1 MSKSFKL
8 CIGFVLTTIVLGGC
22 SDEQAD
28 QSIKDDVQ
36 VIPAMPGTTVDV
48 QPVSAKKLSA
58 PRIVMTKGEQYYF
71 HKVIEQSL
79 TGDPGS
85 SLNAVSEKIELLL
98 SMTVINETPTSYG
111 LEVSFHNIR
120 YHHTVGDQQI
130 VYDSRS
136 SANVPPEALPY
147 QGLLENGFTLVLNR
161 DNTIREIK
169 GYPKFIEKCIS
180 QYPVSLQQGLT
191 QRLGGDATNPQQTV
205 SMAMSFL
212 DESIALLPFGPLT
225 FEGDSF
231 PLESTW
237 PTSFVRSQ
245 PVPVEESI
253 QSRIQHVSG
262 DGQTAHVTIR
272 GELRPLNPQG
282 SVTVTAVRTRILGGE
297 ITGSCSISLETGLP
311 KSCRI
316 QRDLALE
323 IASLSQPTITARKIV
338 VTSLEAW
345 TPPEAR

>member
-1 MSKSFKL
+1 MSKSFTL
-8 CIGFVLTTIVLGGC
+8 YISFILTVVILGGC

-36 VIPAMPGTTVDV
+36 LIPAMPGTTVDV
-48 QPVSAKKLSA
+48 QPVSAQMLSSQ
-58 PRIVMTKGEQYYF
+58 RIVMKKDQQYYF

-98 SMTVINETPTSYG
+98 SMTVIDETPTSYA

-120 YHHTVGDQQI
+120 YHHTIGDQQI

-147 QGLLENGFTLVLNR
+147 QGLLENGFTLILNR
-161 DNTIREIK
+161 DNTIREIQ
-169 GYPKFIEKCIS
+169 GYPQFVEKCIS
-180 QYPVSLQQGLT
+180 QYPVSLQQGLR
-191 QRLGGDATNPQQTV
+191 QRLGGSVTNSQQTV

-212 DESIALLPFGPLT
+212 DESIALLPFGPLASD
-225 FEGDSF
+225 GDSF
-231 PLESTW
+231 ALEVTW

-253 QSRIQHVSG
+253 QSRIQHISG

-282 SVTVTAVRTRILGGE
+282 SVTTSAVRTRILGGE

-311 KSCRI
+311 KSSRI
-316 QRDLALE
+316 QREFALE
-323 IASLSQPTITARKIV
+323 IASLRQQTITARKIV

-345 TPPEAR
+345 TPQEAR